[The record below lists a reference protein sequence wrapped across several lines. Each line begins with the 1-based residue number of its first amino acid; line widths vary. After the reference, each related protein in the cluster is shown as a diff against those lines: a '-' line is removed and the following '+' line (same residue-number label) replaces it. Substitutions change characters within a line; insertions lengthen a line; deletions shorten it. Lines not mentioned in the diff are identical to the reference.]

1 MLLLIIGHVSVGVF
15 GFKIASG
22 SSRLAGL
29 SMLAAKDIVHLRP
42 WKIIVIKCIECGF
55 DMK

>member
-15 GFKIASG
+15 DFKIASG

-29 SMLAAKDIVHLRP
+29 SALTAKDIVHLTL
-42 WKIIVIKCIECGF
+42 KCIEYGF
-55 DMK
+55 DTK